1 MPTRFDEPFWIGD
14 RHFSLNDIALI
25 RETLRRFHRLSRQE
39 IAATLCENL
48 AWTGPN
54 GRLRVGACRQL
65 LVAMEAAQ
73 WMPVPPVREHR
84 TLVGQ
89 TERHGIPIPAVA
101 VKAPLRELQPITL
114 EPATPAD
121 RPIWVATM
129 ATYHPLGYRRAYGAR
144 QQYWIVSQ
152 ARSEPVRL
160 GGLLF
165 AAAAQRLGA
174 RDTWIGWD
182 AMTRAQFRAR
192 IVNNSRFL
200 IMPGVEVPH
209 LASHVLGLA
218 ARQIRQDWLK
228 CYGFAPVLLETFVE
242 APWAGTC
249 YAAANWQ
256 YLGMTAGRGRNDRQ
270 HRAAVPRKAVW
281 VYPLTREWRLALTA
295 PWPVRSVRS
304 LEEEDPE

>member
-1 MPTRFDEPFWIGD
+1 MPTHFDEPFWIGD
-14 RHFSLNDIALI
+14 RYFSRDDIALI

-39 IAATLCENL
+39 MAATLCENL
-48 AWTGPN
+48 AWTSPN
-54 GRLRVGACRQL
+54 GQLRLEASREL
-65 LVAMEAAQ
+65 LNAIEAVQ
-73 WMPVPPVREHR
+73 WMPVPPARAR
-84 TLVGQ
+84 RPSAGLAS
-89 TERHGIPIPAVA
+89 ERQGIAIPSIS
-101 VKAPLRELQPITL
+101 VKAPLRALQPITL
-114 EPATPAD
+114 VPVATAD
-121 RPIWVATM
+121 RPAWAATM
-129 ATYHPLGYRRAYGAR
+129 ATYHPLGYQRAYGAR

-281 VYPLTREWRLALTA
+281 VYPLTREWQLALTA

-304 LEEEDPE
+304 LEEDPE